1 MKKFFWIG
9 KDEAQG
15 RAAGDGTRKVEVA
28 KAPTSPRVD
37 AKADVKAPKPTPTKP
52 DVKAPHVRSDG
63 TTHAK
68 PTHAKPTHTKVDP
81 MAVGS
86 RGSATIGRAAP
97 AKPSAGKPTHGTPTH
112 GTPTHGTPVDPRGT
126 RVVEPEPIVPPA
138 PRTGTREDDDTRP
151 TRFSSAPP
159 PPPPSSSA
167 PVGAHD
173 PRVVVTCLACAAK
186 NRVPAARLA
195 DRSRCAR
202 CQHALTPVTHVI
214 TVEAESMIDAMASTS
229 TPVLVWLGAAWSG
242 PSSLLG
248 LELDKLAS
256 QRAGHLLVVRI
267 DVDHRPNLARR
278 YLAESVPTLV
288 LVRRGR
294 EEGREVGVLPA
305 AALRK
310 RFNV

>member
-15 RAAGDGTRKVEVA
+15 KTTGDAKRKVEVA
-28 KAPTSPRVD
+28 KSPTSPRVD
-37 AKADVKAPKPTPTKP
+37 GKGPKAPKARP
-52 DVKAPHVRSDG
+52 DVT
-63 TTHAK
+63 TTHA
-68 PTHAKPTHTKVDP
+68 THTKVDP
-81 MAVGS
+81 KTVDPKG
-86 RGSATIGRAAP
+86 RATIGRTAP
-97 AKPSAGKPTHGTPTH
+97 AKPSTGK
-112 GTPTHGTPVDPRGT
+112 PTHGTPVDPRGT
-126 RVVEPEPIVPPA
+126 RVVEPEPIVPPT

-167 PVGAHD
+167 PVGAND

-214 TVEAESMIDAMASTS
+214 TVEAESVIDAMASTS

-256 QRAGHLLVVRI
+256 ERAGHLLVVRI